1 MSVKYCVNELLR
13 RAVITGAEQV
23 MNEKRCSRCG
33 QWFPEVIFRR
43 NVLKLRVCI
52 CPDS

>member
-33 QWFPEVIFRR
+33 QWFPEVRR
-43 NVLKLRVCI
+43 NVLKRRACI
-52 CPDS
+52 GPDS